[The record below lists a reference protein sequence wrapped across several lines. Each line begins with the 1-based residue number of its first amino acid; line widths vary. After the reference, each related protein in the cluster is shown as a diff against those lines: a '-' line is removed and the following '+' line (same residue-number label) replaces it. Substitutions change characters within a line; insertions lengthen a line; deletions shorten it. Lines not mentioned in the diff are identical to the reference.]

1 VIKDENHYCVFIFFA
16 YLKGM
21 RITID
26 IEDQFLADAMRL
38 TGEKKKGP
46 AVVKAAKEY
55 VRRQMAREF
64 GRKLMEGE
72 FGDYPLTNEQIEDLD
87 R

>member
-1 VIKDENHYCVFIFFA
+1 MK
-16 YLKGM
+16 
-21 RITID
+21 ITID
-26 IEDQFLADAMRL
+26 IEDDVLQEAMRI
-38 TGEKKKGP
+38 TGERKKGP

-55 VRRQMAREF
+55 IRRQMAREF

-72 FGDYPLTNEQIEDLD
+72 FGDYPLTNEEIEDFD

>member
-1 VIKDENHYCVFIFFA
+1 MK
-16 YLKGM
+16 
-21 RITID
+21 ITID
-26 IEDQFLADAMRL
+26 IEDDVLQEAMRI
-38 TGEKKKGP
+38 TGERKKGP

-55 VRRQMAREF
+55 IRRQMAREL

-72 FGDYPLTNEQIEDLD
+72 FGDYPLTNDQIEDFD

>member
-1 VIKDENHYCVFIFFA
+1 MK
-16 YLKGM
+16 
-21 RITID
+21 ITID
-26 IEDQFLADAMRL
+26 IEDDVLRDAMRI
-38 TGEKKKGP
+38 TGERKKGP

-55 VRRQMAREF
+55 IRRQMAREF

-72 FGDYPLTNEQIEDLD
+72 FGDYPLTNDEIEDFD

>member
-1 VIKDENHYCVFIFFA
+1 
-16 YLKGM
+16 M

-26 IEDQFLADAMRL
+26 IDEEILADTMRV
-38 TGEKKKGP
+38 TGETKKGP
-46 AVVKAAKEY
+46 AVVKAAREY

-72 FGDYPLTNEQIEDLD
+72 LGDYPMTNDQIEDFD

>member
-1 VIKDENHYCVFIFFA
+1 MK
-16 YLKGM
+16 
-21 RITID
+21 ITID
-26 IEDQFLADAMRL
+26 IEDDVLQDAMRI
-38 TGEKKKGP
+38 TGERKKGP

-55 VRRQMAREF
+55 IRRQMAREF

-72 FGDYPLTNEQIEDLD
+72 FGDYPLTNEEIEDFD

>member
-1 VIKDENHYCVFIFFA
+1 MK
-16 YLKGM
+16 
-21 RITID
+21 ITID
-26 IEDQFLADAMRL
+26 IEDDVLQDAMRI
-38 TGEKKKGP
+38 TGERKKGP

-55 VRRQMAREF
+55 IRRQMACEF

-72 FGDYPLTNEQIEDLD
+72 FGDYPLTNEEIEDFD